1 MLPKIERILCP
12 VDFSEFSAKAYDYA
26 YSLAR
31 HYGAKLLLQHVV
43 APIGGSYP
51 LYVLPGAS
59 LATIDWD
66 LTADAE
72 KRLKEIVE
80 KRASNGCQA
89 EFVVHKGSI
98 PEAILAFAESQ
109 HIDMIVMGTHGRRG
123 WDRLVTGSVTERV
136 LRKARCPV
144 LVVRKPVHD
153 FVDPNVTDNVVR
165 LQKILACTDF
175 SENSSAALDYAL
187 SLAQEYRAELTIVHV
202 LEEFPGT
209 DLPARTQE
217 IEHKLRQ
224 SIPSKALDLC
234 RVELKVRVGQPYQEI
249 IQLAVEDRTDLMV
262 LGVRGR
268 SATDLAVF
276 GSTTNRVIQLGPCP
290 VLAVHTDPGL
300 QSEEP
305 CVFCATKADKT
316 GSM

>member
-1 MLPKIERILCP
+1 MLPQIDRILCP
-12 VDFSEFSAKAYDYA
+12 VDFSQFSTKAYDYA

-51 LYVLPGAS
+51 LYALPGAS

-89 EFVVHKGSI
+89 EFVVHKGYI
-98 PEAILAFAESQ
+98 PEAILAFAASQ

-136 LRKARCPV
+136 LRKAGCPV

-165 LQKILACTDF
+165 LQKILFCTDF
-175 SENSSAALDYAL
+175 SENSSAALEYAV
-187 SLAQEYRAELTIVHV
+187 SLAQEYLAELTNGHV

-209 DLPARTQE
+209 DLPAKTQE

-224 SIPSKALDLC
+224 AIPPKVLDLC
-234 RVELKVRVGQPYQEI
+234 RVELKVRMGKPYQEI
-249 IQLAVEDRTDLMV
+249 IQLAVEDRTDLVV
-262 LGVRGR
+262 LGIRGR

-290 VLAVHTDPGL
+290 VLAVHAGPGL

-305 CVFCATKADKT
+305 CVFCATRADKT

>member
-12 VDFSEFSAKAYDYA
+12 VDFSEFSTKAYDYA

-31 HYGAKLLLQHVV
+31 HYGAKLWLQHVV

-51 LYVLPGAS
+51 LYVVPDTFA
-59 LATIDWD
+59 AIDWNM
-66 LTADAE
+66 TADAE

-80 KRASNGCQA
+80 RRVTNGCRA
-89 EFVVHKGSI
+89 EFVVHTGAI
-98 PEAILAFAESQ
+98 PEAILSFAESQ

-144 LVVRKPVHD
+144 LVIRKPVHD
-153 FVDPNVTDNVVR
+153 FVDPNVTDNAVR
-165 LQKILACTDF
+165 LQKILFCTDF
-175 SENSSAALDYAL
+175 SENSSVALEYAL
-187 SLAQEYRAELTIVHV
+187 SLAQEYRAELTIVHA
-202 LEEFPGT
+202 LEEFPGM
-209 DLPARTQE
+209 DLPSKTRE

-224 SIPSKALDLC
+224 AIPSKARDLC

-249 IQLAVEDRTDLMV
+249 IQLAVEDRTDLVV

-276 GSTTNRVIQLGPCP
+276 GSTTHRVIQLGPCP
-290 VLAVHTDPGL
+290 VLAVHTDAGL
-300 QSEEP
+300 QSEES
-305 CVFCATKADKT
+305 CVFCATRAPKT
-316 GSM
+316 GSV

>member
-1 MLPKIERILCP
+1 MLPKIERVLCP

-26 YSLAR
+26 YSIAR

-51 LYVLPGAS
+51 LYVIPDAS
-59 LATIDWD
+59 LATINWD

-80 KRASNGCQA
+80 KHASNGFLA
-89 EFVVHKGSI
+89 EFVVHSGLI
-98 PEAILAFAESQ
+98 PEGILSFVESR

-136 LRKARCPV
+136 LRHARCPV
-144 LVVRKPVHD
+144 LVIRKSVHD
-153 FVDPNVTDNVVR
+153 FVDPNVADKAVR
-165 LQKILACTDF
+165 LQKILFCTDF
-175 SENSSAALDYAL
+175 SENSSAALEYAL

-209 DLPARTQE
+209 DLPSKTRQ
-217 IEHKLRQ
+217 IEQKLRQ
-224 SIPSKALDLC
+224 TIPSRARDLC
-234 RVELKVRVGQPYQEI
+234 RVELKVRVGKPYQEI
-249 IQLAVEDRTDLMV
+249 IQLAVEDRTDLIV

-268 SATDLAVF
+268 STTDLAVF
-276 GSTTNRVIQLGPCP
+276 GSTTHRVIQLGPCP
-290 VLAVHTDPGL
+290 VLAVHTDAGL
-300 QSEEP
+300 QSEESCEF
-305 CVFCATKADKT
+305 CVTRVPKT